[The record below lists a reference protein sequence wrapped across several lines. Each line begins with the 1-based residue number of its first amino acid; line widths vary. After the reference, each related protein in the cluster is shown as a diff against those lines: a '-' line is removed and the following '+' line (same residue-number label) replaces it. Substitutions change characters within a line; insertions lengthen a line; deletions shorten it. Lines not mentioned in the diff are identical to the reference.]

1 MSYVWEREADS
12 MNEDYDVI
20 SVYSQDQG
28 VEDGFLVNVSELAK
42 EAGFRIPV
50 HITSGVQALCEVP
63 HELEGTQDYT
73 GRLWD
78 VLVTSAQAYR
88 VKRARLLREERPEE
102 EIINAL
108 RLVEFFTFFQ
118 MPTGMVKERL
128 WMTMTEGVGFT
139 IMQPEEY

>member
-1 MSYVWEREADS
+1 
-12 MNEDYDVI
+12 MNEDCEVI
-20 SVYSQDQG
+20 SVYTQDQG

-78 VLVTSAQAYR
+78 VLSMAVTSYR
-88 VKRARLLREERPEE
+88 IKRVQLRSEGRSPEE
-102 EIINAL
+102 VAYEL
-108 RLVEFFTFFQ
+108 RIVQFHTLFQ
-118 MPTGMVKERL
+118 MAGKMIKEKL
-128 WMTMTEGVGFT
+128 WLVFNEYEGFT
-139 IMQPEEY
+139 IMLPEEY